1 MMAPVEIISNVV
13 REMDTGNLFIVKEM
27 NKEMNY
33 GVDQLMAHKV
43 NSENI
48 LMLKGLKVV

>member
-27 NKEMNY
+27 NH